1 MHRLKMTVLLLV
13 LLGVASCRQP
23 AQLASPP
30 ASVRPDGAHAVA
42 GDTDAFDFSA
52 ESPARWATWSGS
64 FVVAPSADEAAGAEI
79 CAKSQEAASVL
90 ALGERLYANA
100 DVSALVRVKPT
111 GLDRIVGIGLRGT
124 DARAYLAMVESYGG
138 FVRIWRMEPER
149 LVKLAE
155 GRAEVPN
162 DKLINLRF
170 VAIGNALDAWVDGL
184 AVADAIDDRYER
196 GLPVL

>member
-1 MHRLKMTVLLLV
+1 M
-13 LLGVASCRQP
+13 
-23 AQLASPP
+23 
-30 ASVRPDGAHAVA
+30 
-42 GDTDAFDFSA
+42 
-52 ESPARWATWSGS
+52 
-64 FVVAPSADEAAGAEI
+64 
-79 CAKSQEAASVL
+79 
-90 ALGERLYANA
+90 
-100 DVSALVRVKPT
+100 RVKPT

-196 GLPVL
+196 GLPVLWVSKNSSGCFANVTVNEH